1 MNIKLIVASVALTL
15 AALNT
20 NAQSQELV
28 GDLKS
33 QKQEQG
39 TITID
44 QDWRINQMLDA
55 YARINQ
61 HDGISGYR
69 VQIFSGSGQNAR
81 SQMNIVN
88 QKFINNFPDF
98 DPARIYSEYKAP
110 YFKLCVGDFRSR
122 SEANAFYHVIR
133 SLYPDSYVV
142 KSKIKFPELSTAQKQ

>member
-1 MNIKLIVASVALTL
+1 MNIKLIIASISLALGTL
-15 AALNT
+15 ST
-20 NAQSQELV
+20 SAQSQELV
-28 GDLKS
+28 STLKS
-33 QKQEQG
+33 QEQG
-39 TITID
+39 QGVVTID
-44 QDWRINQMLDA
+44 QDWRIDQMLDA

-88 QKFINNFPDF
+88 QKFVNNFPNF

-142 KSKIKFPELSTAQKQ
+142 KSKIKFPELTVTQKQ

>member
-1 MNIKLIVASVALTL
+1 MNIKLIIASISLALGTL
-15 AALNT
+15 ST
-20 NAQSQELV
+20 SAQSQELV
-28 GDLKS
+28 STLKN
-33 QKQEQG
+33 QEQG
-39 TITID
+39 QGVVTID
-44 QDWRINQMLDA
+44 QDWRIDQMLDA

-88 QKFINNFPDF
+88 QKFVNNFPNF

-142 KSKIKFPELSTAQKQ
+142 KSKIKFPELTATQKQ